1 MMDRPS
7 LVKMLRRLRS
17 VFDFVY
23 AGCGCADTTAFAIAH
38 EGVRWVGSY
47 GTPSFCPIYKRP
59 ISQSPHHR
67 SITWSL
73 LSVWHI
79 TRAD

>member
-23 AGCGCADTTAFAIAH
+23 TGCGCADAIEFAIAH
-38 EGVRWVGSY
+38 EGVRWVGSS
-47 GTPSFCPIYKRP
+47 TTTSLSPICKLP
-59 ISQSPHHR
+59 IGQSPHHR
-67 SITWSL
+67 AIAWRL
-73 LSVWHI
+73 LCGWHI